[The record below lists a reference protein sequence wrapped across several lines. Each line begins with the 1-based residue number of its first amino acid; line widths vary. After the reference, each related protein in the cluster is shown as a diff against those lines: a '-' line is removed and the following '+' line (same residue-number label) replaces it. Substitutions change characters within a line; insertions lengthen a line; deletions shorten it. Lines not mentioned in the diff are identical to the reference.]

1 MIKGIKNMMIISM
14 TLFYV
19 IGYSQTETKVK
30 YVFLFIGDGMGISQI
45 YTTEMYLNAN
55 ADEIKIERLL
65 MNSFPVSTNMTNY
78 SASSYV
84 TTSCAAATAMSTGL
98 KTNNGI
104 IGKSPD
110 KKTAYENISEKAKN
124 ADFKVGILSS
134 VMIDH
139 ATPASF
145 YAHQNSRNMYYE
157 ISMELPNYNI
167 DYFGGGGFHYPKGK
181 NGDQPDSF
189 ENAIKKGYTIAD
201 THEKINKLKNGDEKI
216 IAINPDMY
224 PSGEFY
230 WAIDKKEEALSLS
243 DFTKKGIEI
252 IDNDKGFFMMVE
264 GGKIDWACHGNDGV
278 SMVHEVLA
286 LNDAVKVAYDFY
298 KERPDETL
306 IIVTADHETGSLY
319 TGLNYTMHP
328 ELLKYQKIS
337 VQEFKRKMTELKNTD
352 PEVSFNTL
360 LDLIQRDFGLGNHN
374 IGLSLDDKDLALLK
388 SAYNK
393 QFKENKNVN
402 ADADYL
408 NKSTVK
414 SIAETA
420 AYILNKKAGIS
431 WGSGDHSGTP
441 VPVRVIGKGQEEFS
455 EYFDNTDLPKK
466 IQKLMGI

>member
-1 MIKGIKNMMIISM
+1 MIKNIMIISM
-14 TLFYV
+14 AFFCA
-19 IGYSQTETKVK
+19 IGYSQTKQNVK
-30 YVFLFIGDGMGISQI
+30 YVFLFIGDGMGANQV
-45 YTTEMYLNAN
+45 YATEMYLNAKPN
-55 ADEIKIERLL
+55 EIKADKLL
-65 MNSFPVSTNMTNY
+65 MSSFPVNSNMTNY

-84 TTSCAAATAMSTGL
+84 TTSCAAATAMSTGF

-110 KKTAYENISEKAKN
+110 KKIAYENISQKAKN
-124 ADFKVGILSS
+124 AGFKVGILSS

-145 YAHQNSRNMYYE
+145 YAHQDSRNMYYE

-167 DYFGGGGFHYPKGK
+167 DYFGGGGFHHPKGK
-181 NGDQPDSF
+181 KGDQPDSF
-189 ENAIKKGYTIAD
+189 KNAKKKGYTIAD
-201 THEKINKLKNGDEKI
+201 SHKEFNKLKNGDEKI
-216 IAINPDMY
+216 IAINPEMY

-230 WAIDKKEEALSLS
+230 WAIDKKEGTLSLA
-243 DFTKKGIEI
+243 DFTKKGIEV

-286 LNDAVKVAYDFY
+286 FNDAIKEAYEFY
-298 KERPDETL
+298 KQRPDETL
-306 IIVTADHETGSLY
+306 IIVTADHETGALS
-319 TGLNYTMHP
+319 TGINYATHP
-328 ELLKYQKIS
+328 ELLKYQIIS

-352 PEVSFNTL
+352 PKVSFNTI
-360 LDLIQRDFGLGNHN
+360 LDLVQADFSLGNN
-374 IGLSLDDKDLALLK
+374 DIGLSLDDKELALLK
-388 SAYNK
+388 SAYSK
-393 QFKENKNVN
+393 QFKGNKKVN

-408 NKSTVK
+408 SKTAVK
-414 SIAETA
+414 SVGETA
-420 AYILNKKAGIS
+420 AFILNKKAGIS

-466 IQKLMGI
+466 IEKLMGI

>member
-1 MIKGIKNMMIISM
+1 MIKNIVLISI
-14 TLFYV
+14 TFFCT
-19 IGYSQTETKVK
+19 IGYSQTETKAK
-30 YVFLFIGDGMGISQI
+30 YVFLFIGDGMGLSQI
-45 YTTEMYLNAN
+45 YTTEMYLNSKPN
-55 ADEIKIERLL
+55 EIKSEKLL
-65 MNSFPVSTNMTNY
+65 MSSFPVNSNMTNY

-84 TTSCAAATAMSTGL
+84 TTSCAAATAMSTGF

-110 KKTAYENISEKAKN
+110 QTISYENISQKAKK
-124 ADFKVGILSS
+124 AGFKVGILSS

-167 DYFGGGGFHYPKGK
+167 DYFGGGGFHHPKGK
-181 NGDQPDSF
+181 KGDQPDSYQ
-189 ENAIKKGYTIAD
+189 NAINKGYTIANSIED
-201 THEKINKLKNGDEKI
+201 IRNLKNGDEKI

-224 PSGEFY
+224 PSGEFH
-230 WAIDKKEEALSLS
+230 WAIDQKEEAFSLA
-243 DFTKKGIEI
+243 DFTKKGIEV

-286 LNDAVKVAYDFY
+286 FNDAIKEAYEFY

-306 IIVTADHETGSLY
+306 IIVTADHETGALT
-319 TGLNYTMHP
+319 TGINYVTNP
-328 ELLKYQKIS
+328 EYLKYQIIS
-337 VQEFKRKMTELKNTD
+337 VQEFKRKMTELKGTD
-352 PEVSFNTL
+352 PEVSFNTIL
-360 LDLIQRDFGLGNHN
+360 ELVQADFGLGNKDV
-374 IGLSLDDKDLALLK
+374 GLSLDDKELALLK

-393 QFKENKNVN
+393 QFKGNKNVD

-408 NKSTVK
+408 SKTAVK

-420 AYILNKKAGIS
+420 AYILNKKAGIN
-431 WGSGDHSGTP
+431 WASGDHSGTP

-455 EYFDNTDLPKK
+455 KYFDNTDLPKK

>member
-1 MIKGIKNMMIISM
+1 MLKTIKNIVIISM
-14 TLFYV
+14 ALFCF
-19 IGYSQTETKVK
+19 IGYSQTETKAK
-30 YVFLFIGDGMGISQI
+30 YVFLFIGDGMGASQI
-45 YTTEMYLNAN
+45 YTAEMYLNAKPG
-55 ADEIKIERLL
+55 EIKVEPLL
-65 MNSFPVSTNMTNY
+65 MNSFPVRTNMTNY

-104 IGKSPD
+104 IGKSPNQKID
-110 KKTAYENISEKAKN
+110 YENISQKAKK
-124 ADFKVGILSS
+124 AGFKVGILSS

-145 YAHQNSRNMYYE
+145 YAHQNSRDMYYE

-167 DYFGGGGFHYPKGK
+167 DYFGGGGFHYPEGE
-181 NGDQPDSF
+181 NGGQPNSY
-189 ENAIKKGYTIAD
+189 ENAIKKGYTIANS
-201 THEKINKLKNGDEKI
+201 HEEINKLKHGDEKI

-230 WAIDKKEEALSLS
+230 WAIDKNEEALTLA
-243 DFTKKGIEI
+243 DFTKKGIEVM
-252 IDNDKGFFMMVE
+252 DNDKGFFMMVE

-278 SMVHEVLA
+278 TMIHEVLA
-286 LNDAVKVAYDFY
+286 LNEAVRVAYEFY

-319 TGLNYTMHP
+319 PGINYAMNP

-337 VQEFKRKMTELKNTD
+337 VQEFKRKMTDLKNTN

-360 LDLIQRDFGLGNHN
+360 SDLIQEDFGLGNSE
-374 IGLSLDDKDLALLK
+374 IGLTLDKDELSMLK
-388 SAYNK
+388 LAYNA
-393 QFKENKNVN
+393 QFKKNNAVD

-408 NKSTVK
+408 DKNDVN

-441 VPVRVIGKGQEEFS
+441 VPVKVIGKGQEEFS

>member
-1 MIKGIKNMMIISM
+1 MMIISM
-14 TLFYV
+14 ALFCA
-19 IGYSQTETKVK
+19 IGYGQTKQNAK
-30 YVFLFIGDGMGISQI
+30 YVFLFIGDGMGVSQV
-45 YTTEMYLNAN
+45 YTTEMYLNAKPN
-55 ADEIKIERLL
+55 EIKTEKLL
-65 MNSFPVSTNMTNY
+65 MSSFPVNSNMTNY

-84 TTSCAAATAMSTGL
+84 TTSCSAATAMSTGF
-98 KTNNGI
+98 KTANGI

-110 KKTAYENISEKAKN
+110 KKIAYENISQKVKKAG
-124 ADFKVGILSS
+124 FKVGILSS

-145 YAHQNSRNMYYE
+145 YAHQDSRNMYYE

-167 DYFGGGGFHYPKGK
+167 DYFGGGGFHHPKGK
-181 NGDQPDSF
+181 KGDQPDSF

-201 THEKINKLKNGDEKI
+201 SHEEFNKLKNGDEKI
-216 IAINPDMY
+216 IAINPEKY
-224 PSGEFY
+224 PTGEFY
-230 WAIDKKEEALSLS
+230 WAIDKKEDALSLA
-243 DFTKKGIEI
+243 DFTKKGIEV

-286 LNDAVKVAYDFY
+286 FNDAIKEAFEFY
-298 KERPDETL
+298 KKRPDETL
-306 IIVTADHETGSLY
+306 IIVTADHETGALS
-319 TGLNYTMHP
+319 TGINYVTNP
-328 ELLKYQKIS
+328 ELLKYQIIS

-352 PEVSFNTL
+352 PKVSFNTIL
-360 LDLIQRDFGLGNHN
+360 ELVQADFGLGNKD
-374 IGLSLDDKDLALLK
+374 IGLSLDDKELTLLK

-393 QFKENKNVN
+393 QFKGHKEVN

-408 NKSTVK
+408 SKTKTK

-420 AYILNKKAGIS
+420 AYILNKKAGIR

-466 IQKLMGI
+466 ILKLMGI

>member
-1 MIKGIKNMMIISM
+1 MIKNIMIISM
-14 TLFYV
+14 ALFCA
-19 IGYSQTETKVK
+19 IGYSQTKQNTK
-30 YVFLFIGDGMGISQI
+30 YVFLFIGDGMGANQV
-45 YTTEMYLNAN
+45 YATETYLNAKPN
-55 ADEIKIERLL
+55 EIKADKLL
-65 MNSFPVSTNMTNY
+65 MSCFPVNSNMTNY

-84 TTSCAAATAMSTGL
+84 TTSCAAATAMSTGF

-110 KKTAYENISEKAKN
+110 KKIAYENISQKVKN
-124 ADFKVGILSS
+124 AGFKVGILSS

-167 DYFGGGGFHYPKGK
+167 DYFGGGGFHHPTGK
-181 NGDQPDSF
+181 KGDQPDSF

-201 THEKINKLKNGDEKI
+201 SHKEFNKLKNGDEKI
-216 IAINPDMY
+216 IAINPEMY
-224 PSGEFY
+224 PTGEFY
-230 WAIDKKEEALSLS
+230 WAIDKKEGVLSLA
-243 DFTKKGIEI
+243 DFTKKGIEV

-286 LNDAVKVAYDFY
+286 FNDAIKEAYEFY

-306 IIVTADHETGSLY
+306 IIVTADHETGALS
-319 TGLNYTMHP
+319 TGINYATHP
-328 ELLKYQKIS
+328 ELLKYQIIS
-337 VQEFKRKMTELKNTD
+337 VQEFKRKMAELKNTD
-352 PEVSFNTL
+352 PKVSFNTI
-360 LDLIQRDFGLGNHN
+360 LDLIQADFGLGNN
-374 IGLSLDDKDLALLK
+374 DIDLSLDDKELALLK

-393 QFKENKNVN
+393 QFKGNKKVN

-408 NKSTVK
+408 TKTAVK
-414 SIAETA
+414 SIGETA
-420 AYILNKKAGIS
+420 AFILNKKAGIS

-466 IQKLMGI
+466 IQKLMGL

>member
-1 MIKGIKNMMIISM
+1 MVKLIKNSVLILMAFFCS
-14 TLFYV
+14 
-19 IGYSQTETKVK
+19 IGYSQTETKAK
-30 YVFLFIGDGMGISQI
+30 YVFLFIGDGMGLSQI
-45 YTTEMYLNAN
+45 YTTEMYLNAKP
-55 ADEIKIERLL
+55 DEIKIDKLL
-65 MNSFPVSTNMTNY
+65 MNSFPVSSNMTNY
-78 SASSYV
+78 SANSYV
-84 TTSCAAATAMSTGL
+84 TTSCAAATAMSTGF

-110 KKTAYENISEKAKN
+110 QKISYENISERAKN
-124 ADFKVGILSS
+124 AGFKVGILSS

-167 DYFGGGGFHYPKGK
+167 DYFGGGGFHYPKGGK
-181 NGDQPDSF
+181 GDQPDAY
-189 ENAIKKGYTIAD
+189 ENAINKGYTIAD
-201 THEKINKLKNGDEKI
+201 THEEIRNLKNGDEKI

-224 PSGEFY
+224 PSGEFF
-230 WAIDKKEEALSLS
+230 WAIDKKEEALSLA
-243 DFTKKGIEI
+243 DFTKKGIEV
-252 IDNDKGFFMMVE
+252 IDNDKGFFMMIE

-286 LNDAVKVAYDFY
+286 LDDAIKVAYDFY

-319 TGLNYTMHP
+319 TGINYAMQP
-328 ELLKYQKIS
+328 ELLKYQITS
-337 VQEFKRKMTELKNTD
+337 VQEFKRKMTELKTAD

-360 LDLIQRDFGLGNHN
+360 LDVIQLDFGLGNSA
-374 IGLSLDDKDLALLK
+374 IGLSLDDKDLAMLK
-388 SAYNK
+388 SAYDK
-393 QFKENKNVN
+393 QFKGNKTIN

-408 NKSTVK
+408 SKNTVK
-414 SIAETA
+414 SIGETA
-420 AYILNKKAGIS
+420 AYILNNKAGIT

-441 VPVRVIGKGQEEFS
+441 VPVKVIGKGQEKFS

-466 IQKLMGI
+466 IQNIMGI